1 MDFSE
6 DLVVMRFLR
15 SLTFNTASFTWTFA
29 LLFLYT
35 PLLLLSRTV
44 ILRATHLWISGIF
57 ALQRSILH
65 LDFEFRGVNKLP
77 SGPCII
83 ASAHQSA
90 WDTIAF
96 HAVINDPAFV
106 LKRELYRVPMF
117 GSYARRLD
125 MIAIDRLGS
134 AGQTRRM
141 IRDVSQRLFEGRKV
155 IIFPGGTRSAP
166 DDVVTLQSGIT
177 ALYRLCDAPVV
188 PVSLNSGH
196 FWGRRSFL
204 KKPGCILVEFQEPIN
219 PGLDRAT
226 FNTLLSNRIHDGN
239 RKLLSEIERL

>member
-1 MDFSE
+1 
-6 DLVVMRFLR
+6 MRFLR
-15 SLTFNTASFTWTFA
+15 SLAFNATSFAWTFA

-44 ILRATHLWISGIF
+44 ILRAVHLWISGIF

-117 GSYARRLD
+117 GPYARRLD

-141 IRDVSQRLFEGRKV
+141 VRDVSQRLFEGRKV
-155 IIFPGGTRSAP
+155 IIFPEGPAQRPMIS
-166 DDVVTLQSGIT
+166 
-177 ALYRLCDAPVV
+177 
-188 PVSLNSGH
+188 
-196 FWGRRSFL
+196 
-204 KKPGCILVEFQEPIN
+204 
-219 PGLDRAT
+219 
-226 FNTLLSNRIHDGN
+226 
-239 RKLLSEIERL
+239 

>member
-15 SLTFNTASFTWTFA
+15 SLAFNTTAFTWTFA
-29 LLFLYT
+29 LLFLYI

-44 ILRATHLWISGIF
+44 ILRATHLWASGIF

-141 IRDVSQRLFEGRKV
+141 IRAVSQRLFEGRKV

-166 DDVVTLQSGIT
+166 DDVVPLKSGIT
-177 ALYRLCDAPVV
+177 ALYRFCDAPVV

-204 KKPGCILVEFQEPIN
+204 KKRGCILVEFQEPIY
-219 PGLDRAT
+219 PGLDRAA
-226 FNTLLSNRIHDGN
+226 FNTLLFNRIHDGN
-239 RKLLSEIERL
+239 RKLIDEIEHL